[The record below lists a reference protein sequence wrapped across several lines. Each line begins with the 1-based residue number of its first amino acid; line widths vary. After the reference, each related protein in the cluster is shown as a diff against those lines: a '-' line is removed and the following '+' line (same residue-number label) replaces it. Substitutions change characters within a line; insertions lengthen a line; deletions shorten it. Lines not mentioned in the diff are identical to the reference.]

1 MSEIDRSI
9 EGVFVNEGYEVSVL
23 IKDSTLV
30 EFTYMHN
37 GKPMT
42 STRVEHNTAATLV
55 DNLIA
60 EGYIR
65 YG

>member
-1 MSEIDRSI
+1 MNYDRSI
-9 EGVFVNEGYEVSVL
+9 EGVFSNEGYEVTVL
-23 IKDSTLV
+23 IKDEELV

-37 GKPMT
+37 GNPMT
-42 STRVEHNTAATLV
+42 SAWVAHDTAATLV